1 MGLELFSIIVL
12 ALMFVV
18 CTILPIN
25 LGLMSYVTA
34 FIIGTLLA
42 GLTVDDIF
50 AVFPGNLFILLVG
63 VTLLFAIAQN
73 NGTVDWIMDW
83 GLRLVRGN
91 IGLIPWIMFLLTALM
106 CGVGSL
112 SAAGVAIVA
121 PVALRFAAQY
131 GISPLLMGVMVVQ
144 GATAGSYSPLSPFG
158 ATTNGLLASE
168 GLPQSP
174 GLLFANSL
182 VFNAVIAVIPFV
194 LFGGIRL
201 LGRRVEQQPVEA
213 PATAVPAGVPAGASA
228 GTPAPG
234 FTSGPVPPFS
244 PSGGGSGSPTGGGG
258 QALNLHQIVTLV
270 GIASLV
276 ASAFFF
282 SSSDRFDVGFAAMV
296 ISLVLL
302 LMAPGQQAEAFS
314 RMPWGVIV
322 LITGILT
329 YIGVMEAVGAIDYVQ
344 DALASV
350 SNPLLSTLA
359 ASYVGGIIS
368 AFASTAGILGVAIPL
383 AAPILENTALPA
395 IGVVSSI
402 AISSAIVDVSP
413 FSTNGALLLANV
425 QNVDQRKFFRQLL
438 LWAIAVIALAPL
450 ITWLVFVVIGIP

>member
-12 ALMFVV
+12 VVMFVI

-25 LGLMSYVTA
+25 LGLMSFVTA

-50 AVFPGNLFILLVG
+50 AVFPGDLFILLVG

-73 NGTVDWIMDW
+73 NGTVDWIMAW

-112 SAAGVAIVA
+112 SAAGVAVVA

-131 GISPLLMGVMVVQ
+131 SISPLLMGVMVVQ

-174 GLLFANSL
+174 GLLFANSM
-182 VFNAVIAVIPFV
+182 VFNAVFAVIPFV
-194 LFGGIRL
+194 LFGGIGL
-201 LGRRVEQQPVEA
+201 LSRQVEESDVATA
-213 PATAVPAGVPAGASA
+213 PAPVDAPAGASTGVA
-228 GTPAPG
+228 
-234 FTSGPVPPFS
+234 SGPTPPS
-244 PSGGGSGSPTGGGG
+244 DTTDGPGTNNDDGR
-258 QALNLHQIVTLV
+258 ALDVHQIVTLV
-270 GIASLV
+270 GIGFLIL
-276 ASAFFF
+276 SAFLF

-302 LMAPGQQAEAFS
+302 LMAPGQQAEAFR

-329 YIGVMEAVGAIDYVQ
+329 YIGVMDEVGAIDYVQ
-344 DALASV
+344 EALASV

-383 AAPILENTALPA
+383 AAPIIENTTLPA
-395 IGVVSSI
+395 IGVVTSI
-402 AISSAIVDVSP
+402 AIASAIVDVSP
-413 FSTNGALLLANV
+413 FSTNGALLLANA
-425 QNVDQRKFFRQLL
+425 QNVDARKFFRQLL
-438 LWAIAVIALAPL
+438 AWAVAVIAFAPL
-450 ITWLVFVVIGIP
+450 ITWLVFVVIGVP

>member
-1 MGLELFSIIVL
+1 MSMGLELFSIIVL
-12 ALMFVV
+12 VVMFVV

-25 LGLMSYVTA
+25 LGLMSFVTA
-34 FIIGTLLA
+34 FAIGTLLA

-50 AVFPGNLFILLVG
+50 AVFPGDLFILLVG

-73 NGTVDWIMDW
+73 NGTVDWIMAW

-112 SAAGVAIVA
+112 SAAGVAVVA

-131 GISPLLMGVMVVQ
+131 SISPLLMGVMVVQ

-174 GLLFANSL
+174 GLLFANSM
-182 VFNAVIAVIPFV
+182 VFNALFAVIPFV
-194 LFGGIRL
+194 LFGGIGL
-201 LGRRVEQQPVEA
+201 LGRQVEE
-213 PATAVPAGVPAGASA
+213 PAAATPAAVPAGTSTALA
-228 GTPAPG
+228 
-234 FTSGPVPPFS
+234 SGPVPPPAAS
-244 PSGGGSGSPTGGGG
+244 DSSDPGTEDGGR
-258 QALNLHQIVTLV
+258 ALDVHQIATMV
-270 GIASLV
+270 GIGLLIL
-276 ASAFFF
+276 SAFLF

-302 LMAPGQQAEAFS
+302 LMSPGQQAEAFR

-329 YIGVMEAVGAIDYVQ
+329 YIGVMDEVGAIDYVQ

-395 IGVVSSI
+395 IGVVTSI
-402 AISSAIVDVSP
+402 AIASAIVDVSP
-413 FSTNGALLLANV
+413 FSTNGALLLANA
-425 QNVDQRKFFRQLL
+425 QNVDARKFFRQLL
-438 LWAIAVIALAPL
+438 TWAVFVIAFAPL
-450 ITWLVFVVIGIP
+450 LTWLVFVVIGIP

>member
-1 MGLELFSIIVL
+1 MGLEVFSIIVL
-12 ALMFVV
+12 VVMFVI

-25 LGLMSYVTA
+25 LGLMSFVTA
-34 FIIGTLLA
+34 FLIGTLLA
-42 GLTVDDIF
+42 GLIVDDIF
-50 AVFPGNLFILLVG
+50 AVFPGDLFILLVG

-73 NGTVDWIMDW
+73 NGTVDWIMTW

-112 SAAGVAIVA
+112 SAAGVAVVA

-131 GISPLLMGVMVVQ
+131 SISPLLMGVMVVQ

-174 GLLFANSL
+174 GLLFANSM
-182 VFNAVIAVIPFV
+182 VFNALFAVIPFV

-201 LGRRVEQQPVEA
+201 LGRQVDQPQEA
-213 PATAVPAGVPAGASA
+213 PAGASTA
-228 GTPAPG
+228 FA
-234 FTSGPVPPFS
+234 SGPAA
-244 PSGGGSGSPTGGGG
+244 PSDARDDSDTEDGGRK
-258 QALNLHQIVTLV
+258 LDVHQIATMV
-270 GIASLV
+270 GIGLLIL
-276 ASAFFF
+276 SAFLF

-302 LMAPGQQAEAFS
+302 LMSPGQQAEAFR

-329 YIGVMEAVGAIDYVQ
+329 YIGVMEEVGAIDYVQ
-344 DALASV
+344 EALASV

-383 AAPILENTALPA
+383 AAPIIENTTLPA
-395 IGVVSSI
+395 IGVVTSI
-402 AISSAIVDVSP
+402 AIASAIVDVSP
-413 FSTNGALLLANV
+413 FSTNGALLLANA
-425 QNVDQRKFFRQLL
+425 QNVDARKFFRQLL
-438 LWAIAVIALAPL
+438 AWAIAVIAFAPL
-450 ITWLVFVVIGIP
+450 ITWLVFVVIGVP

>member
-1 MGLELFSIIVL
+1 MGLELFSIIMLVVI
-12 ALMFVV
+12 FVV
-18 CTILPIN
+18 CSIWPIN

-34 FIIGTLLA
+34 FVIGTLLA
-42 GLTVDDIF
+42 GLTVDEIF
-50 AVFPGNLFILLVG
+50 AVFPGDLFILLVG
-63 VTLLFAIAQN
+63 VTLLFSIAQN
-73 NGTVDWIMDW
+73 NGTVDWLMDW

-131 GISPLLMGVMVVQ
+131 SISPLLMGVMVVQ

-158 ATTNGLLASE
+158 ATTNGILASE

-182 VFNAVIAVIPFV
+182 VFNALVAIIPFV

-201 LGRRVEQQPVEA
+201 LGRQVEQPGAAPV
-213 PATAVPAGVPAGASA
+213 TAEPAGAPAGASA
-228 GTPAPG
+228 AFASGPAP
-234 FTSGPVPPFS
+234 TSAPAV
-244 PSGGGSGSPTGGGG
+244 GGGAGADAGDDGEG
-258 QALNLHQIVTLV
+258 LNSHRIATLV

-276 ASAFFF
+276 AAAFLF
-282 SSSDRFDVGFAAMV
+282 SSSDRFDVGFAAMIV
-296 ISLVLL
+296 ALVLL
-302 LMAPGQQAEAFS
+302 LMNPGQQSEAFR

-329 YIGVMEAVGAIDYVQ
+329 YIGVMDAIGAIDYVQ

-402 AISSAIVDVSP
+402 AIASAIVDVSP
-413 FSTNGALLLANV
+413 FSTNGALLLANA
-425 QNVDQRKFFRQLL
+425 QGVDQRKFFRQLL
-438 LWAIAVIALAPL
+438 AWAVAVIALAPL
-450 ITWLVFVVIGIP
+450 LTWLVFVVIGIP